1 MKKTYVTP
9 ISDVILL
16 HNDEIHMFEVS
27 SETQGVIGGDGADFN
42 DLF

>member
-9 ISDVILL
+9 VSDVILL
-16 HNDEIHMFEVS
+16 LNDEIHMFEVS
-27 SETQGVIGGDGADFN
+27 SEQADILSGDGKNFM

>member
-9 ISDVILL
+9 VSDVIVLL
-16 HNDEIHMFEVS
+16 NEEIHMFEVS
-27 SETQGVIGGDGADFN
+27 SEPQGVISGGSDFN